1 VQYKTSAA
9 QSDQDQERNSRSGPD
24 GLFEMPPSRATEQEA
39 PAGGLPAARTYHEE
53 QIQKAI
59 TWFTSYLRSE
69 REGYYAIGRPLD
81 SGLRERMD
89 GYFETEL
96 LDRVR
101 VLELRDSRVAN
112 PWFYPIA
119 REEGVRHL
127 PDITHKAAVTFLDVV
142 VFNEKLTSRDL
153 FHGLV
158 HAAQVSALGLDVFV
172 ELFVRGFLR
181 ARSYFLVPLKAQAFS
196 LDARFAANPNE
207 RFSVEEE
214 IREWRRDRRY

>member
-24 GLFEMPPSRATEQEA
+24 GLFEMPASRATEQEA

-69 REGYYAIGRPLD
+69 REGYYAIGKPLD

-101 VLELRDSRVAN
+101 VLELRDRRVAN

-119 REEGVRHL
+119 
-127 PDITHKAAVTFLDVV
+127 
-142 VFNEKLTSRDL
+142 EKK
-153 FHGLV
+153 
-158 HAAQVSALGLDVFV
+158 VSGIC
-172 ELFVRGFLR
+172 RISPTR
-181 ARSYFLVPLKAQAFS
+181 PR
-196 LDARFAANPNE
+196 
-207 RFSVEEE
+207 
-214 IREWRRDRRY
+214 

>member
-1 VQYKTSAA
+1 MQYKTNAT
-9 QSDQDQERNSRSGPD
+9 QSHQDQERNSGRGPD
-24 GLFEMPPSRATEQEA
+24 GLFDMPTSRAAEQEG
-39 PAGGLPAARTYHEE
+39 PARGSSAARTYHEE

-59 TWFTSYLRSE
+59 VWFTSYLRSE

-89 GYFETEL
+89 GYFEAEL

-101 VLELRDSRVAN
+101 VLELRDRRVAN

-158 HAAQVSALGLDVFV
+158 HAAQVSELGLDVFV

-196 LDARFAANPNE
+196 LDAKFAANPSE